1 MRWPLGPIHHGLATA
16 LGFEASLPFVVAAD
30 TNNMRSAARA
40 FGVFHLAD
48 LPDIVSGF
56 MTELNISRALPPAFA
71 DKTADD
77 LLAVL
82 LAEEMQP
89 MRQACRVW
97 AEEADLASF
106 AATLFDPERAAA

>member
-1 MRWPLGPIHHGLATA
+1 
-16 LGFEASLPFVVAAD
+16 
-30 TNNMRSAARA
+30 
-40 FGVFHLAD
+40 
-48 LPDIVSGF
+48 